1 MPASFHS
8 EIVVIITG
16 ASSGIGQQAAKIFTQ
31 GGVKK
36 FCLTSKFDL
45 DQTQKLCLSVND
57 KVDFVIIKGDVIQFF
72 VRWFSRSKSKFLAK
86 TIRDTFQLINLLS
99 NFEI

>member
-16 ASSGIGQQAAKIFTQ
+16 ASSGIGQQAAKVFTH

-45 DQTQKLCLSVND
+45 DETQKLCLSVND
-57 KVDFVIIKGDVIQFF
+57 NVDFVIIKGDVIQFF
-72 VRWFSRSKSKFLAK
+72 CVGSQDQK
-86 TIRDTFQLINLLS
+86 S
-99 NFEI
+99 NF

>member
-16 ASSGIGQQAAKIFTQ
+16 ASSGIGQQAAKVFTH

-45 DQTQKLCLSVND
+45 DETQKLCLSVND
-57 KVDFVIIKGDVIQFF
+57 NVDFVIIKGDVIRFF
-72 VRWFSRSKSKFLAK
+72 CVGSQDQK
-86 TIRDTFQLINLLS
+86 S
-99 NFEI
+99 NF